1 MYNYFNQYFFPKVC
15 GMFPEW
21 VCDFAGICT
30 HLDLDVEVQGVPFV
44 EMANTIKEN
53 ILDIR
58 MVIYRLEVLAM

>member
-1 MYNYFNQYFFPKVC
+1 
-15 GMFPEW
+15 

>member
-1 MYNYFNQYFFPKVC
+1 MI
-15 GMFPEW
+15 
-21 VCDFAGICT
+21 A